1 MGFYN
6 DIILPRVCDLA
17 MRNAQLRP
25 YRERV
30 IGAAEGLVI
39 EIGVGSGRNLSL
51 YRSPVKEVLALEP
64 SPQLTAMPVV
74 LGIRAC
80 RSDSSKL
87 RQKPFRWR
95 IAALIPL

>member
-39 EIGVGSGRNLSL
+39 EIGVGSAGIVSLSVSGEGGTGAGAVSPAHGNGPWCSASGHAGPLHRSFGRSHST
-51 YRSPVKEVLALEP
+51 R
-64 SPQLTAMPVV
+64 
-74 LGIRAC
+74 
-80 RSDSSKL
+80 
-87 RQKPFRWR
+87 
-95 IAALIPL
+95 

>member
-39 EIGVGSGRNLSL
+39 EIGVGSGRRSGSARAGICLSIG
-51 YRSPVKEVLALEP
+51 R
-64 SPQLTAMPVV
+64 
-74 LGIRAC
+74 R
-80 RSDSSKL
+80 
-87 RQKPFRWR
+87 
-95 IAALIPL
+95 